1 MTKQAIKKSIDASN
15 DQAIIEADINLYQSD
30 IKQQAAAFLAKVEAE
45 SRRQRRS
52 KIKLVAVLED

>member
-1 MTKQAIKKSIDASN
+1 MTKQTIKQTIDASN

-30 IKQQAAAFLAKVEAE
+30 IRQQAAAFLAKVEAE